1 MLKIGDFSRLSHLT
15 VKALRFYE
23 KEKILIPASVDEWT
37 GYRFYETSQLE
48 DAARIKACRQMDLSI
63 DEIRAIMS
71 GADMMQ
77 VLSDKAKALS
87 DQREKIDAILSRIHH
102 ILEDKEMKY
111 QVTEKVIP
119 AAIIFYSETV
129 LENYSDIMQWIPS
142 LGEECRKLNPDLRCT
157 EPEYE
162 FCEYP
167 DGEYKEHD
175 IQIRHNQAVTSR
187 GVENDIIRF
196 RDIPETKVLSIYHK
210 GPYDNIGEAYA
221 YIMKY
226 AEDNGYQPTGLTRE
240 CYIDGIWNKESV
252 DDWLTEIQLPVR

>member
-1 MLKIGDFSRLSHLT
+1 MKTIFLFVAMLLMGTACFAQTTNLPKPDMQRQTLS
-15 VKALRFYE
+15 VMAAYQQRK
-23 KEKILIPASVDEWT
+23 SVRE
-37 GYRFYETSQLE
+37 YS
-48 DAARIKACRQMDLSI
+48 
-63 DEIRAIMS
+63 
-71 GADMMQ
+71 
-77 VLSDKAKALS
+77 AKALS
-87 DQREKIDAILSRIHH
+87 DQRDKIDAILSRINH

-111 QVTEKVIP
+111 QVTEKIIP
-119 AAIIFYSETV
+119 LATVFYSEAV

-142 LGEECRKLNPDLRCT
+142 LGEECRRLNPDLRCT

-221 YIMKY
+221 FIMKY
-226 AEDNGYQPTGLTRE
+226 AEDNGYQPAGLTRE
-240 CYIDGIWNKESV
+240 CYIDGIWNKESA
-252 DDWLTEIQLPVR
+252 DDWLTEVQLPVR

>member
-23 KEKILIPASVDEWT
+23 KEKLLIPACVDEWT

-48 DAARIKACRQMDLSI
+48 DAARIKACRQLDLSI
-63 DEIRAIMS
+63 EEIRAIMS

-77 VLSDKAKALS
+77 VLSEKAKALS
-87 DQREKIDAILSRIHH
+87 DQRERIDAILFKINH
-102 ILEDKEMKY
+102 ILEGKEMKY

-119 AAIIFYSETV
+119 AAIVFYSETV
-129 LENYSDIMQWIPS
+129 LENCSDIMQWIPS
-142 LGEECRKLNPDLRCT
+142 LGEECRKLNPDLRCA

-162 FCEYP
+162 FCEYL

-175 IQIRHNQAVTSR
+175 IRIRHNQTVTSR
-187 GVENDIIRF
+187 GVENGVIHF
-196 RDIPETKVLSIYHK
+196 REIPEAKVLSVYHK
-210 GPYDNIGEAYA
+210 GAYDSIGEAYA
-221 YIMKY
+221 FIMKY
-226 AEDNGYQPTGLTRE
+226 AEENSYQPAGLTRE

-252 DDWLTEIQLPVR
+252 DNWLTEIQLPVC